1 MYTLSHLGVT
11 ALELQ
16 VQPMRVQPPI
26 SSSGTRTAF
35 RPMWCAPS
43 FSLDPKAPDTQRLD
57 FVGVDGAFLLKD
69 VLSRSEAARMLAMTE
84 KIGFDRDDSME
95 MAGRRNCAL
104 SWVFHDELERQV
116 ARRMAPLLPWGV
128 AVHGP
133 GTLAP
138 DPERLPSLSGLAPW
152 VRQIGGVP
160 EGLYILDG
168 LNCRM
173 RVYRYESDDAD
184 RFLPHHDEVWPG
196 SRLVLSADG
205 EPTLQQDGW
214 QYAAPP
220 HEDAWAWA
228 EGDRVSHL
236 TVLLYLND
244 DFEGGETVLY
254 PGAHADETP
263 VDGIAVQPIAGS
275 ALCFG
280 QSFKFNRDG
289 VDHSV
294 DALLHEGA
302 PVASG
307 SPKYV
312 IRTDVCYTLPAR

>member
-1 MYTLSHLGVT
+1 MVEM
-11 ALELQ
+11 AE
-16 VQPMRVQPPI
+16 
-26 SSSGTRTAF
+26 
-35 RPMWCAPS
+35 
-43 FSLDPKAPDTQRLD
+43 
-57 FVGVDGAFLLKD
+57 
-69 VLSRSEAARMLAMTE
+69 E
-84 KIGFDRDDSME
+84 IGFERDDSNAE
-95 MAGRRNCAL
+95 MAGRRNGAL
-104 SWVFHDELERQV
+104 SWIFHEELERQL

-133 GTLAP
+133 GTPAP
-138 DPERLPSLSGLAPW
+138 SPDGLPSLSGLPPG
-152 VRQIGGVP
+152 VRQISGAP
-160 EGLYILDG
+160 EGLYMLDG

-184 RFLPHHDEVWPG
+184 RFLPHLDEVWPG
-196 SRLVLSADG
+196 SRLIYRSEDG
-205 EPTLQQDGW
+205 EPTLQQDSW

-228 EGDRVSHL
+228 EGERVSHL

-254 PGAHADETP
+254 PGAQGDETP

-280 QSFKFNRDG
+280 QSFRFNRDG
-289 VDHSV
+289 VEHSA

-312 IRTDVCYTLPAR
+312 VRSDVCYTLPAR

>member
-1 MYTLSHLGVT
+1 MLTLSHLVVV

-16 VQPMRVQPPI
+16 VQPLRVLPPI

-43 FSLDPKAPDTQRLD
+43 FSLDEHAPDTSRLD
-57 FVGVDGAFLLKD
+57 FVGVPGAFLLKD
-69 VLSRSEAARMLAMTE
+69 VLSREEASRMVAMTE

-95 MAGRRNCAL
+95 LAGRRNGAL
-104 SWVFHDELERQV
+104 SWVFHDELELQL

-128 AVHGP
+128 AVHAP
-133 GTLAP
+133 GTEAP
-138 DPERLPSLSGLAPW
+138 GPDRLPSLSGLSPW
-152 VRQIGGVP
+152 VRQVGGAP
-160 EGLYILDG
+160 EGLYMLDG

-196 SRLVLSADG
+196 SRLVFGPDDG
-205 EPTLQQDGW
+205 EPRLQQDSW

-220 HEDAWAWA
+220 HEDAWAWV
-228 EGDRVSHL
+228 EGDRVSQL

-254 PGAHADETP
+254 PHESP
-263 VDGIAVQPIAGS
+263 EDGIAVQPIAGS

-280 QSFKFNRDG
+280 QSFKFNREG
-289 VDHSV
+289 VEHSA